1 MNDPAD
7 LTCPTCDRT
16 FPAGA
21 DEPWRCRCGSP
32 LELRDHPFVS
42 GGDGPP
48 VDLDAWW
55 HRRSVEASETPSQRV
70 TLGEGCTPLVAA
82 PSWDCTFKLEY
93 VSPTGSFKDRGA
105 ATTLS
110 RAAALGVEHVIED
123 SSGNAGAA
131 IATYAARA
139 GIDAT
144 IYVPAS
150 ASANKVAAIERVG
163 ATIVRIDGSR
173 QAVTDACIE
182 AVESGDG
189 WYASHA
195 WNPTFYA
202 GTMTFAFDLLAQ
214 RDGRVPDAIV
224 APVGHGTL
232 FLGAYRG
239 FRALFDAGV
248 IDRMPRMLGAQAAG
262 CAPIVDRINS
272 RSAGGGGVSDGGHI
286 ATGIQI
292 VEPVRAEAIVAA
304 VEETDG
310 DAIAVAD
317 GAVERELE
325 RLHHRGFYVE
335 PTSAVAPA
343 ALRAY
348 RERGV
353 LAPGA
358 DVVVPLTGSGL
369 KVASRS

>member
-16 FPAGA
+16 YPAA
-21 DEPWRCRCGSP
+21 RDEPWRCRCGSP
-32 LELRDHPFVS
+32 LELQDHPFVS
-42 GGDGPP
+42 GGEYPP
-48 VDLDAWW
+48 FDPEAWRS
-55 HRRSVEASETPSQRV
+55 RRSIEADDHPSSRV
-70 TLGEGCTPLVAA
+70 TLGEGVTPLVAA

-110 RAAALGVEHVIED
+110 RAAALGVEHVLED

-144 IYVPAS
+144 IFVPAS
-150 ASANKVAAIERVG
+150 ASPNKVAAIERVG

-173 QAVTDACIE
+173 QAVTEACIE

-195 WNPTFYA
+195 WNPAFYA
-202 GTMTFAFDLLAQ
+202 GTMTYAFEILAQ

-224 APVGHGTL
+224 SPIGHGTL

-262 CAPIVDRINS
+262 CSPIVDRIHPG
-272 RSAGGGGVSDGGHI
+272 AGGEESRERHHVAS
-286 ATGIQI
+286 GIQI
-292 VEPVRAEAIVAA
+292 TNPVRSAELVTAI
-304 VEETDG
+304 EETDG
-310 DAIAVAD
+310 DAIAVANED
-317 GAVERELE
+317 VERELE
-325 RLHHRGFYVE
+325 RLHHNGFYVE

-343 ALRAY
+343 ALRKY
-348 RERGV
+348 RDRGV

-369 KVASRS
+369 KVAYES